1 MTTKEIGGG
10 EVRSIKHGIDNLE
23 VVSESQRAM
32 LTYADSGNI
41 VMLSPKYADI
51 GQAKLNAE
59 EIAMRCRY
67 HDRLVEAL
75 GLILDDYRD
84 ACEEWN
90 AENQEYGLSVIEK
103 ADTLLAELSAHNGG
117 EG

>member
-1 MTTKEIGGG
+1 MRMIG
-10 EVRSIKHGIDNLE
+10 HGLDNLE
-23 VVSESQRAM
+23 VVAESSRVM

-41 VMLSPKYADI
+41 VLLSPKYADI
-51 GQAKLNAE
+51 GQARANAE

-75 GLILDDYRD
+75 ESAMEMLINGDDD
-84 ACEEWN
+84 LQDSEAV
-90 AENQEYGLSVIEK
+90 GIES
-103 ADTLLAELSAHNGG
+103 LLAELSAHNGG